1 MTATAEFDRFRPQP
15 LEPLTAFR
23 AFRKLIRD
31 KEDTAQVFEIMRA
44 LFALPLALVLAAC
57 APGDAPTP
65 PDMGHGMAVVN
76 VTATYRERILLTP
89 GHVLTVRV
97 EDVSRADAPAEVL
110 AEHRE
115 VLDGRAP
122 PYQATLGFPRSQID
136 PRHTYAVRVRPAPR
150 DARPAPRLARPPG

>member
-1 MTATAEFDRFRPQP
+1 M
-15 LEPLTAFR
+15 
-23 AFRKLIRD
+23 
-31 KEDTAQVFEIMRA
+31 
-44 LFALPLALVLAAC
+44 ALV
-57 APGDAPTP
+57 T
-65 PDMGHGMAVVN
+65 VS
-76 VTATYRERILLTP
+76 ATYRERILLTP

-136 PRHTYAVRVRPAPR
+136 PRHTYAVRAEIRDPSGALRFTTDTRHAVLTHGAPAGADIVMVGVR
-150 DARPAPRLARPPG
+150 

>member
-1 MTATAEFDRFRPQP
+1 
-15 LEPLTAFR
+15 
-23 AFRKLIRD
+23 
-31 KEDTAQVFEIMRA
+31 MRA
-44 LFALPLALVLAAC
+44 LIALPLALVLAAC
-57 APGDAPTP
+57 APGDASPP

-136 PRHTYAVRVRPAPR
+136 PRHTYAVRAEIRDPSGALRFTTDTRHAVLTQGAPAGADIVMVGVR
-150 DARPAPRLARPPG
+150 